1 MRTTRSLSVTLPNDM
16 ADMVRR
22 KVESGEY
29 ASESEVVRD
38 GLRALQQRDAAI
50 ERWLRE
56 EVAPAYDATMADPS
70 TRIPAE
76 KAFGEAAARYAARK
90 RAASKRR

>member
-50 ERWLRE
+50 ERWLHE
-56 EVAPAYDATMADPS
+56 EVVPTYDRAISQPGL
-70 TRIPAE
+70 PAE
-76 KAFGEAAARYAARK
+76 PVLRETAARYAARK
-90 RAASKRR
+90 RTGTKQR

>member
-1 MRTTRSLSVTLPNDM
+1 MRTTRSLSVTLPNEM
-16 ADMVRR
+16 ADMIRR

-29 ASESEVVRD
+29 ASESEVIRD
-38 GLRALQQRDAAI
+38 GLRALRQRDAAM

-56 EVAPAYDATMADPS
+56 EVVPAYDATMADPS
-70 TRIPAE
+70 KRIPAE

-90 RAASKRR
+90 RAAKRR

>member
-1 MRTTRSLSVTLPNDM
+1 MRTTRSLSVTLPNEM
-16 ADMVRR
+16 AEMVRR

-29 ASESEVVRD
+29 ASESEVVHD
-38 GLRALQQRDAAI
+38 DLRALQQRDETV

-56 EVAPAYDATMADPS
+56 EVAPAFDATMANPS
-70 TRIPAE
+70 ARIPAE

>member
-56 EVAPAYDATMADPS
+56 EVVPTYDAAISQPG
-70 TRIPAE
+70 IPIE
-76 KAFGEAAARYAARK
+76 RAFGEAAARYAARK

>member
-50 ERWLRE
+50 ERWLHE
-56 EVAPAYDATMADPS
+56 EVGPTYDRAISQPGVP
-70 TRIPAE
+70 IE

-90 RAASKRR
+90 RAANKLK

>member
-1 MRTTRSLSVTLPNDM
+1 MRTTRSLSVTLTNEM

-38 GLRALQQRDAAI
+38 GLRALQQRDAAM

-56 EVAPAYDATMADPS
+56 EVVPTYDRAISQPG
-70 TRIPAE
+70 IPIE
-76 KAFGEAAARYAARK
+76 QAFGEAAARYAARK
-90 RAASKRR
+90 RARGKRR

>member
-29 ASESEVVRD
+29 ASESEVIRD
-38 GLRALQQRDAAI
+38 GLRALQQRDAAM

-70 TRIPAE
+70 KRIPAE
-76 KAFGEAAARYAARK
+76 RVLGEAAARYAARK
-90 RAASKRR
+90 RAASRRR